1 MFYSFPTIKQN
12 VKGVIALI
20 SISIKDLSW
29 WPQRYRCNSLPV
41 RAWIFFRSYFYYYFS
56 SVHSYEDRLYLFLH
70 RSARIWFSYIS
81 RRKGVITLIS
91 ISILL
96 VTTISQQSLILNWN
110 KQSRENYGICF
121 VRMSRSVYFATHI
134 ILEKL
139 IQGLKLP
146 FQMNTQTY
154 SLIIFVKALNHLH
167 GITLIRF
174 L

>member
-1 MFYSFPTIKQN
+1 M
-12 VKGVIALI
+12 
-20 SISIKDLSW
+20 SW
-29 WPQRYRCNSLPV
+29 WPQRYRCRYSLPV
-41 RAWIFFRSYFYYYFS
+41 RAWIFFRSYFNYYFS
-56 SVHSYEDRLYLFLH
+56 SFSFYLFLH